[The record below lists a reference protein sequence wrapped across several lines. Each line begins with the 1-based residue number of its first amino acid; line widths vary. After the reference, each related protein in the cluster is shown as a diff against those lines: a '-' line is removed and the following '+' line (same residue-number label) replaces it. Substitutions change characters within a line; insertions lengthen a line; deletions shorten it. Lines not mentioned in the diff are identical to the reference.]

1 MSSKGDEYVQARK
14 QCFGQLRC
22 KKTGSPM
29 PCDNCP
35 PDQDKRTAEL
45 LHNNYLL
52 FMRRAYNTAN
62 FDYKAECVAQAKEA
76 AARYKEI
83 MGQEIPGSGE

>member
-1 MSSKGDEYVQARK
+1 MGAGDKYVQDRK
-14 QCFGQLRC
+14 QCFSRLVC

-29 PCDNCP
+29 PCKNCP
-35 PDQDKRTAEL
+35 PDVDKRTAEL

-62 FDYKAECVAQAKEA
+62 FEYKAECIQQAKDA
-76 AARYKEI
+76 AAQYKEI
-83 MGQEIPGSGE
+83 MGETLPGSE